1 MNKSALITLPLLAF
15 FILLPAS
22 TSTYA
27 QASPNHAAMMPSFK
41 LSSQKWKNRV
51 LLVFAPSSNY
61 PAYQQQMQQ
70 LQGHKSAF
78 VDRDLVVVEV
88 LTDGS
93 SYADA
98 RQIDP
103 SSAARLRDGLQVSA
117 QDFSVILV
125 GKDGSVKR
133 RQTTPVQAKAIFD
146 QIDAMPM
153 RQQEMQKRG
162 R

>member
-27 QASPNHAAMMPSFK
+27 QASPNHAAMMPSFN

-51 LLVFAPSSNY
+51 LLVFAPSSNN
-61 PAYQQQMQQ
+61 PGYQQQMQKF
-70 LQGHKSAF
+70 QGHKSAF
-78 VDRDLVVVEV
+78 VERDLILVEV
-88 LTDGS
+88 LTDGN
-93 SYADA
+93 SYAESQ
-98 RQIDP
+98 QIDP
-103 SSAARLRDGLQVSA
+103 SSAARLRDRLQVGA
-117 QDFSVILV
+117 QDFRVILV
-125 GKDGSVKR
+125 GKDGGVKR
-133 RQTTPVQAKAIFD
+133 RQTTPVQAKAIFE

-162 R
+162 S